1 MWSCQ
6 MSEPHSPKRHLKPKR
21 GWWCHFLILLYTQK
35 ASFWFC
41 LQANL
46 TETVYSLNCIQKQNK
61 TKTTPPKT
69 PKKPQ
74 KIIHVFYMLEM
85 LARFSDITRQSHASG
100 KGSFSWP
107 NTAYTA
113 LYSNHGCHI
122 SPAFQMRHRILS
134 QFKALSLL
142 LGAPSEAPH
151 DAYMGYVPA
160 PCCYAAAYSQA
171 GPKAAATVWKNV
183 TKLIAEGSP

>member
-1 MWSCQ
+1 MWFCQ

-21 GWWCHFLILLYTQK
+21 GWWCYFLILLYTQK

-61 TKTTPPKT
+61 TKTTSPKT

-74 KIIHVFYMLEM
+74 KIIHVFYMLET

-113 LYSNHGCHI
+113 LYRNHGCHI

-142 LGAPSEAPH
+142 LGAPLRGSAWCLHGVCPSSLLLCSSLLP
-151 DAYMGYVPA
+151 GW
-160 PCCYAAAYSQA
+160 SQ
-171 GPKAAATVWKNV
+171 
-183 TKLIAEGSP
+183 GSCHCLEECH